1 MVRGDETKGWAAI
14 DDFEFLIGDT
24 DCSIVPEFASPT
36 TTTTTT
42 TTTPGVS
49 PSNHG
54 GVGKLI

>member
-1 MVRGDETKGWAAI
+1 MVRGHETKGWAAI

-49 PSNHG
+49 TSNQG
-54 GVGKLI
+54 SIL